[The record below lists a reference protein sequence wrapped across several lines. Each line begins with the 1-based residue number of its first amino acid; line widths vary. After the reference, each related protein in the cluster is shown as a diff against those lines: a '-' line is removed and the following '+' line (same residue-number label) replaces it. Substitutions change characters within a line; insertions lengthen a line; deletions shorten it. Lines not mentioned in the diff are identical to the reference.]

1 MVTIFD
7 NVYLK
12 GVECKLQKFSSWEK
26 NFCNCVL
33 MDISDHST
41 IHTNFE
47 SLSYMPEASMSYFN
61 YISIK
66 NTLSQSKELTIIK
79 MKTHYDDYLKYAQ
92 HS

>member
-1 MVTIFD
+1 MLNVNYKSSHHEKKIFVT
-7 NVYLK
+7 
-12 GVECKLQKFSSWEK
+12 
-26 NFCNCVL
+26 VL